1 MPHAIRYKRSNE
13 TFDFGFDI
21 ADDRVGSETIGTS
34 TTVATDSAGV
44 NRSAAVVDSDVFTG
58 LGLDDLTSG
67 GTYSG
72 TADGSYLVTIDND
85 STSPETFS
93 WSFNGGSVTS
103 GVSITGSAQTL
114 SNGVTVTFAAT
125 TGHTDD
131 DFWTIKCTIA
141 MVSGVADTGT
151 VMNAQLLGG
160 TDGQDYTVVYSA
172 PMSGTPADIW
182 SRVLL
187 LRVRDTNIGGS

>member
-1 MPHAIRYKRSNE
+1 MAHAIRYKRSNE
-13 TFDFGFDI
+13 TFDFTFDI
-21 ADDRVGSETIGTS
+21 ADDRVGAETIGTS

-44 NRSAAVVDSDVFTG
+44 DRSSAVIDSDIFTG

-72 TADGSYLVTIDND
+72 SADGLYLITIDND
-85 STSPETFS
+85 SASPETFS
-93 WSFNGGSVTS
+93 WSLNGGSVTT

-131 DFWTIKCTIA
+131 DFWTVKCTIA
-141 MVSGVADTGT
+141 MVSNVADSGT
-151 VMNAQLLGG
+151 EMAAHLSGG
-160 TDGQDYTVVYSA
+160 SDGMDYVVVYTA
-172 PMSGTPADIW
+172 PMSGTPADDW

-187 LRVRDTNIGGS
+187 LKVRDTNIGGT

>member
-1 MPHAIRYKRSNE
+1 MAHAIREKRSNE
-13 TFDFGFDI
+13 AFDFRFDI
-21 ADDRVGSETIGTS
+21 ADDRVGSETIGSGTV
-34 TTVATDSAGV
+34 VATDSAGV
-44 NRSAAVVDSDVFTG
+44 NRSAAVVDSGAFTG
-58 LGLDDLTSG
+58 LGLNDLTSG

-72 TADGSYLVTIDND
+72 TADGLYLVTIDDD
-85 STSPETFS
+85 SVSPETFS
-93 WSFNGGSVTS
+93 WSLDGGAVTS

-125 TGHTDD
+125 TGHTNN

-141 MVSGVADTGT
+141 MVSGIADTGT
-151 VMNAQLLGG
+151 IMNAQLLGG
-160 TDGQDYTVVYSA
+160 SNGMDYNIVYSA
-172 PMSGTPADIW
+172 PMSGTPADTW